1 MLVKKS
7 SFKRNPLSA
16 KIRESLMLLHQD
28 DPRLLP
34 VEDAVAARAA
44 VVAVKAVAV
53 AVAVEKGEKMVK
65 AVADAV
71 AAANAVMVVKVV
83 AVAASAVMVVKVVA
97 AVVSVVIA
105 ETVRA
110 AEEAAPELKVAMAKA
125 ALKEAEVASPD
136 KIDLKASL
144 VKKTIQWT
152 DRTALV
158 VAAVAIARTVIA
170 EADGAVL
177 TLRLNQTRRTR

>member
-1 MLVKKS
+1 ML
-7 SFKRNPLSA
+7 FN
-16 KIRESLMLLHQD
+16 QD
-28 DPRLLP
+28 VPRLPP
-34 VEDAVAARAA
+34 VEDAVAVAAKAA
-44 VVAVKAVAV
+44 VDAVKAVAV
-53 AVAVEKGEKMVK
+53 AVAVEIGEMMVK

-110 AEEAAPELKVAMAKA
+110 AEEAAPELKVAKAKA
-125 ALKEAEVASPD
+125 ALIIEVASPD
-136 KIDLKASL
+136 KIDSMASL
-144 VKKTIQWT
+144 VKKLIQWT

-158 VAAVAIARTVIA
+158 VAAVAIARTVIE
-170 EADGAVL
+170 EADGAL
-177 TLRLNQTRRTR
+177 PTERLNQAK

>member
-71 AAANAVMVVKVV
+71 AAANAVKV
-83 AVAASAVMVVKVVA
+83 VAASAVMVVKVVV

-105 ETVRA
+105 ETARA

-144 VKKTIQWT
+144 VKKPIQWT

-170 EADGAVL
+170 KADGAVL
-177 TLRLNQTRRTR
+177 MLRLNQTRRTR

>member
-1 MLVKKS
+1 ML
-7 SFKRNPLSA
+7 FN
-16 KIRESLMLLHQD
+16 QD
-28 DPRLLP
+28 APRLLT

-71 AAANAVMVVKVV
+71 AAANAVKVV
-83 AVAASAVMVVKVVA
+83 VASAVMVVKVVV

-105 ETVRA
+105 ETARA
-110 AEEAAPELKVAMAKA
+110 AEEAAPELKVVMAKA
-125 ALKEAEVASPD
+125 ALKEVEVASPD
-136 KIDLKASL
+136 KIDSKASL
-144 VKKTIQWT
+144 VKTTIQWT

-177 TLRLNQTRRTR
+177 TLRLNQAI

>member
-65 AVADAV
+65 AVADVV
-71 AAANAVMVVKVV
+71 AAANAVKV
-83 AVAASAVMVVKVVA
+83 VAASAVMVVKVVV

-105 ETVRA
+105 ETARA

>member
-1 MLVKKS
+1 MQLTDSLPSLTPRKCKPKQQPHRLSKRRLKLQQMLVKKS

-34 VEDAVAARAA
+34 VEDAVAAR
-44 VVAVKAVAV
+44 VAV
-53 AVAVEKGEKMVK
+53 
-65 AVADAV
+65 
-71 AAANAVMVVKVV
+71 
-83 AVAASAVMVVKVVA
+83 

-105 ETVRA
+105 ETARA

>member
-71 AAANAVMVVKVV
+71 AAASAVKV
-83 AVAASAVMVVKVVA
+83 VAASAVMVVKVVV

-105 ETVRA
+105 ETARA

>member
-1 MLVKKS
+1 ML
-7 SFKRNPLSA
+7 FN
-16 KIRESLMLLHQD
+16 QD
-28 DPRLLP
+28 VPRLLP
-34 VEDAVAARAA
+34 VEDAVAAKAA

-71 AAANAVMVVKVV
+71 AAANAVKV
-83 AVAASAVMVVKVVA
+83 VAASAVMVVKVVV
-97 AVVSVVIA
+97 AVVIVEKA
-105 ETVRA
+105 RA

-125 ALKEAEVASPD
+125 VLKEVVEVASPD
-136 KIDLKASL
+136 KIDSKASL
-144 VKKTIQWT
+144 VKMPIQWT
-152 DRTALV
+152 DRMALV

-177 TLRLNQTRRTR
+177 TLRLNL

>member
-16 KIRESLMLLHQD
+16 KIRESLMLFNQD

-53 AVAVEKGEKMVK
+53 AVAVEKEEKMVK

-71 AAANAVMVVKVV
+71 AAA
-83 AVAASAVMVVKVVA
+83 SAVMVVKVVE

-105 ETVRA
+105 ETARA

-125 ALKEAEVASPD
+125 ALKEVEVASPD
-136 KIDLKASL
+136 KIDLMASL